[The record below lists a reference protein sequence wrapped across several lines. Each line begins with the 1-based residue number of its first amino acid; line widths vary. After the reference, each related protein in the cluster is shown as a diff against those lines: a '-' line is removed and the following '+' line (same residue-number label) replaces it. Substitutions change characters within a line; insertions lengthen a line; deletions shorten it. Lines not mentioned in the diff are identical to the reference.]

1 MQKGCEVVLKK
12 RFIIN
17 GILLTATT
25 LITRTIGIFFRVYM
39 SNSIGAEAL
48 GLYQLI
54 ITLYFFAVTFATSGI
69 TLVVTRLVT
78 DSLALNNVNKARSIT
93 GKCLGISLFL
103 SLLSGAVIFFC
114 ADFLGGT
121 ILGDSRTILSLR
133 VLAPSLPFMS
143 VSACFRGYF
152 YARRT
157 VIKTAG
163 EQLLEQLVEIG
174 VFAAIAGT
182 MAPMGLEYACCAVAI
197 GTTISE
203 IITCFYSYAL
213 FKIDIRKM
221 KAKKEKLNNFT
232 ANVLSIGIPVT
243 LSACLRAGLSM
254 IENIMIPR
262 GLKKQGNSYDKS
274 LSDYGQITGMVM
286 PVITFPAVF
295 LMAFSTLIIPEVSEA
310 KSINRLNSVKHMTLK
325 TINTAFLFSIPI
337 AVVLFFFSAD
347 LGNAIYGNNDSGRY
361 ICFLAPLVPLLYLD
375 SVTDGLLKG
384 LNEQLHY
391 LSYNIID
398 SVVRVILIVI
408 LLPRFGIA
416 GLISVMY
423 ISGALNTGLSLMRL
437 LKVTDI
443 EIKVI
448 KRIICPIIFTVIS
461 CIISKF
467 LFSPLP
473 HTALMLIGAIITS
486 LLLYITLMLVTKALG
501 KEDVIWFKS
510 FFKVKG

>member
-1 MQKGCEVVLKK
+1 MLKK
-12 RFIIN
+12 RFIVN

-39 SNSIGAEAL
+39 SNSIGAQAL

-54 ITLYFFAVTFATSGI
+54 VTLYFFAVTFATSGV

-78 DSLALNNVNKARSIT
+78 DSLAVNNVNKAVGIT
-93 GKCLGISLFL
+93 GKCLGISIFL
-103 SLLSGAVIFFC
+103 SILSGSVIFFN
-114 ADFLGGT
+114 ADFLGG
-121 ILGDSRTILSLR
+121 ILLGDSRTVLSLK
-133 VLAPSLPFMS
+133 VLAPSLPFMA

-174 VFAAIAGT
+174 VFAAIVGI
-182 MAPMGLEYACCAVAI
+182 MAPMGLKYACCAVAI

-203 IITCFYSYAL
+203 IVTCFYSYTL
-213 FKIDIRKM
+213 YMIDIRKM
-221 KAKKEKLNNFT
+221 KAKKEKLKSFAGN
-232 ANVLSIGIPVT
+232 ALSIGVPVT
-243 LSACLRAGLSM
+243 MSACLRAGLSM
-254 IENIMIPR
+254 IENVMIPR
-262 GLKKQGNSYDKS
+262 GLKRQGSSYDKS
-274 LSDYGQITGMVM
+274 LSDYGQITGMAM

-325 TINTAFLFSIPI
+325 TLNTAFLFSIPVA
-337 AVVLFFFSAD
+337 AVMFFFSED
-347 LGNAIYGNNDSGRY
+347 LGNAIYGSSDTGRY
-361 ICFLAPLVPLLYLD
+361 ICLLAPLVPLLYLD

-391 LSYNIID
+391 MSYNIID

-408 LLPRFGIA
+408 LLPKFGIS

-423 ISGALNTGLSLMRL
+423 ISGILNTGLSLMRL
-437 LKVTDI
+437 LKVTEV

-448 KRIICPIIFTVIS
+448 KRIICPVIFSVAS
-461 CIISKF
+461 CIISKLIFGF
-467 LFSPLP
+467 LPDKAFL
-473 HTALMLIGAIITS
+473 LIGVIILS
-486 LLLYITLMLVTKALG
+486 LLLYVVFMLVAGVLSR
-501 KEDVIWFKS
+501 EDIIWFKS